1 MKVNFS
7 KISQVKASCE
17 KLKDIKMS
25 IKTAY
30 KLSKLSNLLD
40 NEIAFYQ
47 EQYKKIIDLYAEKDE
62 NGNYK
67 FVDENQQNI
76 KIQSDKVKEASSAFE
91 ELQNL
96 EVELPDIYFTL
107 DEFEKIEITP
117 EDISGIIDFIK
128 EGE

>member
-1 MKVNFS
+1 MKF
-7 KISQVKASCE
+7 I
-17 KLKDIKMS
+17 
-25 IKTAY
+25 
-30 KLSKLSNLLD
+30 
-40 NEIAFYQ
+40 
-47 EQYKKIIDLYAEKDE
+47 
-62 NGNYK
+62 
-67 FVDENQQNI
+67 DENQQNI

>member
-47 EQYKKIIDLYAEKDE
+47 EQYKKIIDLYAEKDKY
-62 NGNYK
+62 GNYK
-67 FVDENQQNI
+67 FIDENQQNI

>member
-40 NEIAFYQ
+40 NEIASLKKARGNFQEYQ
-47 EQYKKIIDLYAEKDE
+47 ESI
-62 NGNYK
+62 
-67 FVDENQQNI
+67 
-76 KIQSDKVKEASSAFE
+76 SS
-91 ELQNL
+91 LT
-96 EVELPDIYFTL
+96 V
-107 DEFEKIEITP
+107 
-117 EDISGIIDFIK
+117 
-128 EGE
+128 

>member
-40 NEIAFYQ
+40 NEIAFY
-47 EQYKKIIDLYAEKDE
+47 L
-62 NGNYK
+62 
-67 FVDENQQNI
+67 
-76 KIQSDKVKEASSAFE
+76 
-91 ELQNL
+91 
-96 EVELPDIYFTL
+96 
-107 DEFEKIEITP
+107 
-117 EDISGIIDFIK
+117 
-128 EGE
+128 

>member
-7 KISQVKASCE
+7 KISQVKTSCE

-47 EQYKKIIDLYAEKDE
+47 EQYKKIIDLYAERDE

-67 FVDENQQNI
+67 FIDENQQNI

-96 EVELPDIYFTL
+96 EVELPDIYFT
-107 DEFEKIEITP
+107 
-117 EDISGIIDFIK
+117 
-128 EGE
+128 

>member
-1 MKVNFS
+1 MKINFS
-7 KISQVKASCE
+7 RISQIKASCE
-17 KLKDIKMS
+17 RLKNIKMS

-47 EQYKKIIDLYAEKDE
+47 EQYKKIIDLYAERDE
-62 NGNYK
+62 NGEYK
-67 FVDENQQNI
+67 FIDEAQQNI

>member
-1 MKVNFS
+1 MKINFS

-17 KLKDIKMS
+17 QLKDIKMS

-67 FVDENQQNI
+67 FIDENQRNI
-76 KIQSDKVKEASSAFE
+76 EIQSDKVKEASSAFE

-96 EVELPDIYFTL
+96 EVELPNIYFTL

>member
-67 FVDENQQNI
+67 FIDENQQNI

-107 DEFEKIEITP
+107 DEFEKIEVTP
-117 EDISGIIDFIK
+117 EDIGGIIDFIK